1 MSLKNSLKGNSA
13 LMNADKVLPRG
24 KAAGLPS
31 GFQSNVTAR
40 NQFSKVLT
48 RPTDVS
54 SIEEGRIIPR
64 GSSGSSSS
72 PYRAAAIDVGDM
84 HNNVANDR
92 TNEIYSKKSGF
103 TPNAAFNRFA
113 SDKNLLG
120 L

>member
-1 MSLKNSLKGNSA
+1 MLS
-13 LMNADKVLPRG
+13 
-24 KAAGLPS
+24 
-31 GFQSNVTAR
+31 
-40 NQFSKVLT
+40 

-54 SIEEGRIIPR
+54 IEEQRNVPR

-72 PYRAAAIDVGDM
+72 PYRAANIEGADM
-84 HNNVANDR
+84 HNNAANDR
-92 TNEIYSKKSGF
+92 ADGIYGKKGGF

>member
-1 MSLKNSLKGNSA
+1 M
-13 LMNADKVLPRG
+13 
-24 KAAGLPS
+24 
-31 GFQSNVTAR
+31 
-40 NQFSKVLT
+40 LT

-54 SIEEGRIIPR
+54 SIEDQRIVPR

-72 PYRAAAIDVGDM
+72 PYRVAAVDAEQQI
-84 HNNVANDR
+84 NAANERQDG
-92 TNEIYSKKSGF
+92 IYTKKGGF